1 MRLKVVIFL
10 SAITL
15 LTSCTTSE
23 SDKKPDTTSEAT
35 SESAEDTDVLSTIE
49 NPFQFGEKVN
59 TEGWEGLQFDLLFR
73 VPPEIAEIYDYGNY
87 DPSLD
92 YILVGFMGT
101 NKGGEKANLYDTVAT
116 CEKSG
121 TVGKS
126 GVFREII
133 VGDPL
138 KTEMTGLKIMTYK
151 DNEVLDGFEDI
162 NTAIYK
168 IERGDTSAVIMSQ
181 SKLCGTELDFVVAVG
196 DVSDVPFLEK

>member
-1 MRLKVVIFL
+1 MRLKIAIFF

-23 SDKKPDTTSEAT
+23 SGEKPSAAAKETSEA
-35 SESAEDTDVLSTIE
+35 EEKTDVLSTIE
-49 NPFQFGEKVN
+49 NPFQFGEKVD
-59 TEGWEGLQFDLLFR
+59 TEGWEDLQFDLLFR
-73 VPPEIAEIYDYGNY
+73 VPPEIAEIYDYGIY

-92 YILVGFMGT
+92 YILVGIMGI

-126 GVFREII
+126 GIFREVI
-133 VGDPL
+133 VGDSL
-138 KTEMTGLKIMTYK
+138 KTEMTGLKIMTYQ
-151 DNEVLDGFEDI
+151 DNEVLDGFKDI
-162 NTAIYK
+162 NTVIYK

-196 DVSDVPFLEK
+196 DVSDVPFLK